1 MRAGG
6 PLPKHRGLVLAR
18 DSERVIGAFRPRRW
32 NADPNDGR
40 RWYFN
45 GEPADSTTQMRYVGK
60 AVPVWLSKS
69 RIRFVIATHNPASMV
84 CWNDHPPLWDNG
96 HGGRSAVK
104 SPVLPTGDNRPAR
117 EEPILEQQE
126 PVVTESALADALD
139 QLVNLIEELRVDVN
153 LRVEITTD
161 DTQLLKLNFSGTPDV
176 GFSLQ
181 GEVRD
186 IPGVVVRRV
195 WNEGL
200 RDYDTLYRSGNSV

>member
-1 MRAGG
+1 MMADGGTLTANRPTPPPRCATSAKPCRSGCPRAESGSLLQ
-6 PLPKHRGLVLAR
+6 PTTRLAW
-18 DSERVIGAFRPRRW
+18 SVG
-32 NADPNDGR
+32 
-40 RWYFN
+40 
-45 GEPADSTTQMRYVGK
+45 TT
-60 AVPVWLSKS
+60 
-69 RIRFVIATHNPASMV
+69 I
-84 CWNDHPPLWDNG
+84 PLWDNG
-96 HGGRSAVK
+96 PGGRSAVK

>member
-45 GEPADSTTQMRYVGK
+45 GEPADSATQMRYVGK

-84 CWNDHPPLWDNG
+84 CWNDHPP
-96 HGGRSAVK
+96 
-104 SPVLPTGDNRPAR
+104 PC
-117 EEPILEQQE
+117 
-126 PVVTESALADALD
+126 
-139 QLVNLIEELRVDVN
+139 
-153 LRVEITTD
+153 
-161 DTQLLKLNFSGTPDV
+161 GTMATA
-176 GFSLQ
+176 
-181 GEVRD
+181 
-186 IPGVVVRRV
+186 
-195 WNEGL
+195 EGL
-200 RDYDTLYRSGNSV
+200 R